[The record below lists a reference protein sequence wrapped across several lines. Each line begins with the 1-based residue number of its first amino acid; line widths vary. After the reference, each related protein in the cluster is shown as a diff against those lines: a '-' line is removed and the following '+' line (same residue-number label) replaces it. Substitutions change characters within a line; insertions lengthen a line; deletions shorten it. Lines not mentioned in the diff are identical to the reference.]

1 MALYTIADLHLS
13 LGVGK
18 EKSMEVFGR
27 RWQGYTEKLE
37 RNWRAIV
44 EPEDSVIIP
53 GDISWA
59 LGIDEALDDL
69 MFIDSLPGTKY
80 IGKGNHDFWWSTR
93 KKLEDFFAAHGI
105 STIRILYNCAYEVE
119 DYIICGTRGW
129 FYDDTLSGIP
139 GGTDFDKLVNREA
152 QRLKL
157 SLDAAKTLQAACG
170 KPILCFLHF
179 PPVWNGTACEP
190 FVTLLREYGIEKCYF
205 GHIHGAYDAPPCF
218 DYEGIHFAIIAA
230 DYLNFIPRVIFPP
243 EVEA

>member
-170 KPILCFLHF
+170 
-179 PPVWNGTACEP
+179 
-190 FVTLLREYGIEKCYF
+190 
-205 GHIHGAYDAPPCF
+205 
-218 DYEGIHFAIIAA
+218 
-230 DYLNFIPRVIFPP
+230 
-243 EVEA
+243 

>member
-37 RNWRAIV
+37 HNWRAII
-44 EPEDSVIIP
+44 EPEDDVVIP

-59 LGIDEALDDL
+59 LGIDAALEDL
-69 MFIDSLPGTKY
+69 RFIDSLPGTKY

-105 STIRILYNCAYEVE
+105 TSIRILYNCAYEVE

-129 FYDDTLSGIP
+129 FYEEDAA
-139 GGTDFDKLVNREA
+139 GTHTGKMLAREA
-152 QRLKL
+152 LRLEA
-157 SLDAAKTLQAACG
+157 SLKAAEG
-170 KPILCFLHF
+170 KPIYCFLHY
-179 PPVWNGTACEP
+179 PPIYQGYKCPEMLE
-190 FVTLLREYGIEKCYF
+190 LLDKYEVERCYYGHLHGYTHRRAFEGMREKTEY
-205 GHIHGAYDAPPCF
+205 AL
-218 DYEGIHFAIIAA
+218 IAA
-230 DYLNFIPRVIFPP
+230 DYVAFQPVKICN
-243 EVEA
+243 

>member
-37 RNWRAIV
+37 RNWRAII
-44 EPEDSVIIP
+44 EPEDSVVIP

-69 MFIDSLPGTKY
+69 LFIDALPGTKY

-105 STIRILYNCAYEVE
+105 QNHFHADVPQQDKRNPMVE
-119 DYIICGTRGW
+119 GCNKAAEH
-129 FYDDTLSGIP
+129 LP
-139 GGTDFDKLVNREA
+139 GRPA
-152 QRLKL
+152 RQRHKHLKQTEIK
-157 SLDAAKTLQAACG
+157 AE
-170 KPILCFLHF
+170 F
-179 PPVWNGTACEP
+179 
-190 FVTLLREYGIEKCYF
+190 
-205 GHIHGAYDAPPCF
+205 
-218 DYEGIHFAIIAA
+218 
-230 DYLNFIPRVIFPP
+230 
-243 EVEA
+243 